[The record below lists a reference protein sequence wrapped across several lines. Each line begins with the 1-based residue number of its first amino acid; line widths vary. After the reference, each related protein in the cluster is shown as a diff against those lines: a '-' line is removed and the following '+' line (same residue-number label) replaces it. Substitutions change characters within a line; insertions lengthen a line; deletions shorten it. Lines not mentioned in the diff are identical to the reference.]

1 MEGAVPWDPCVC
13 WPPTPS
19 QTPSSSHCPW
29 TPPLPQGSN
38 VDLTCC
44 PRRVCHGLPVF
55 ILLVW
60 RWSGSCPKPSRNPCP
75 LSAPPPGRSSWEVR
89 PVGCRPVGAAESEA
103 VQPAPTQTDLGVPAV
118 PPGPMARRPIKGGFG
133 SLRAPEVSAHL
144 RLARPTSLPATITAL
159 AVVLGSWPVAE
170 AENRH
175 AAWGG
180 WPCFLGDRHHGEE
193 PTPKPP
199 LGAPRLSG
207 HAPSPPREQRGR
219 RGRPTAQGVG
229 GADCAHCTLAGPPS
243 GLVPCLGWARA
254 YIL

>member
-1 MEGAVPWDPCVC
+1 M
-13 WPPTPS
+13 
-19 QTPSSSHCPW
+19 
-29 TPPLPQGSN
+29 
-38 VDLTCC
+38 DLTCC

-159 AVVLGSWPVAE
+159 AVVLGSWPRGRGREQTRSMGWVAMLL
-170 AENRH
+170 
-175 AAWGG
+175 GG
-180 WPCFLGDRHHGEE
+180 QTSWRRAYSK
-193 PTPKPP
+193 TP
-199 LGAPRLSG
+199 LGAPRLFG